1 MGVVSYCIYC
11 QLPNWKTSR
20 SAYDLHRKFGSEMAA
35 ESSRKMGGE
44 KPSLSGI
51 SSRRRRSDIPFR
63 SPRGPLQS
71 TVIKELRGQEAA
83 ISFLSNP
90 FRKRA
95 FVRGRPETKSASLL
109 RC

>member
-1 MGVVSYCIYC
+1 
-11 QLPNWKTSR
+11 
-20 SAYDLHRKFGSEMAA
+20 MAT

-44 KPSLSGI
+44 NPSLSGI

-83 ISFLSNP
+83 ISFPSTTLQEQAP
-90 FRKRA
+90 DGIGRKRN
-95 FVRGRPETKSASLL
+95 
-109 RC
+109 